1 MIREMVPADETKGEG
16 AAGEG
21 AAHDAAERQ
30 TRAAHRSR
38 GTRGM
43 QDAGWG
49 GDEAGALIR
58 LPALPDGEDKIF
70 SPAGIVAA
78 QNFLSAAYARIITK
92 G

>member
-1 MIREMVPADETKGEG
+1 
-16 AAGEG
+16 
-21 AAHDAAERQ
+21 
-30 TRAAHRSR
+30 
-38 GTRGM
+38 M